1 MKVFVAT
8 KETQGTRS
16 SDFCFCDEGEFVHF
30 SFECDRDTNDIDG
43 GCGCRRSM
51 SGFNS
56 SKATTTFKIFDTE
69 INTED
74 YLNML
79 IKTSTREEWYPN
91 TLKLDD
97 LKEEIQQLCQL
108 ANEFEVGD
116 IIEKR
121 GPHFKVRKVE
131 VWNL

>member
-30 SFECDRDTNDIDG
+30 SFECSRDENNIDG

-56 SKATTTFKIFDTE
+56 LKATTTFKVIDTNITFE
-69 INTED
+69 TFLEQLISSSKKAGWFPGLITEKD
-74 YLNML
+74 L
-79 IKTSTREEWYPN
+79 REEAEDICKIASKFNVDY
-91 TLKLDD
+91 
-97 LKEEIQQLCQL
+97 
-108 ANEFEVGD
+108 

-121 GPHFKVRKVE
+121 GPHFQVRKVK
-131 VWNL
+131 